1 MARIKTSGTAGQRVA
16 TLANM
21 TEMSAYFKN
30 EMGLY
35 SVKAY
40 GAKGDGITV
49 DSSSIQACINDAE
62 ANGSHAIFFP
72 HGTYKT
78 TTLTFTTDTYFVGDN
93 ITFDGVS
100 YDYQQFSRYVNLS
113 TESMP
118 SSNIVVDTTAFT
130 QLSTSANSIQ
140 AAFNEVDEILQAM
153 ADRNTYQMKLE
164 IGGGF

>member
-1 MARIKTSGTAGQRVA
+1 M
-16 TLANM
+16 
-21 TEMSAYFKN
+21 
-30 EMGLY
+30 
-35 SVKAY
+35 
-40 GAKGDGITV
+40 
-49 DSSSIQACINDAE
+49 
-62 ANGSHAIFFP
+62 
-72 HGTYKT
+72 
-78 TTLTFTTDTYFVGDN
+78 GDN

-100 YDYQQFSRYVNLS
+100 LRLSTVFTYVNLS

-130 QLSTSANSIQ
+130 QLSTGANSIQ

>member
-49 DSSSIQACINDAE
+49 DSAYIQACINDAE

-72 HGTYKT
+72 SRQRTRQQP
-78 TTLTFTTDTYFVGDN
+78 LTFTTDTYFCGRQHHV
-93 ITFDGVS
+93 
-100 YDYQQFSRYVNLS
+100 
-113 TESMP
+113 
-118 SSNIVVDTTAFT
+118 
-130 QLSTSANSIQ
+130 
-140 AAFNEVDEILQAM
+140 
-153 ADRNTYQMKLE
+153 
-164 IGGGF
+164 